1 MEKYKINITVILS
14 GLVFVVFIIL
24 FVVNFMRQDISHD
37 ISDWAAFSD
46 YINGILSPILAIL
59 NLYLFYILTTS
70 ATKFTEDNTKKQLC
84 FNTCNDYQKRINELI
99 FEFLYNIE
107 LYQENENSDKKKYK
121 GIAKRRLIWLKYY
134 VNSFYNEIASFL
146 PDQNDI
152 KSLKEDLEDSIDKL
166 INSDINST
174 DAMDEFLIKKSEF
187 INKVLSNILEKKIKR
202 YEY

>member
-1 MEKYKINITVILS
+1 MEKYKIKITVILS
-14 GLVFVVFIIL
+14 GSVFVVSIIL
-24 FVVNFMRQDISHD
+24 FVINFIRQDISHD

-46 YINGILSPILAIL
+46 YINGILSSILAFL

-107 LYQENENSDKKKYK
+107 LYQDNDNNEKYK
-121 GIAKRRLIWLKYY
+121 NIAKRRLIWLKYY
-134 VNSFYNEIASFL
+134 INSFYNEIASFL
-146 PDQNDI
+146 PAQNDF

-166 INSDINST
+166 INSDINNSV
-174 DAMDEFLIKKSEF
+174 AMDEFLVKKSEF
-187 INKVLSNILEKKIKR
+187 INKVLSNIIEKKIKK
-202 YEY
+202 YEC

>member
-1 MEKYKINITVILS
+1 MEKYKIKITVILS
-14 GLVFVVFIIL
+14 GSVFVVSIIL
-24 FVVNFMRQDISHD
+24 FVINFMRQDISHD

-46 YINGILSPILAIL
+46 YINGILSSILAFL

-107 LYQENENSDKKKYK
+107 LYQDNDNNEKYK
-121 GIAKRRLIWLKYY
+121 NIAKRRLIWLKYY
-134 VNSFYNEIASFL
+134 INSFYNEIASFL
-146 PDQNDI
+146 PAQNDF

-166 INSDINST
+166 INSDINNSV
-174 DAMDEFLIKKSEF
+174 AMDEFLVKKSEF
-187 INKVLSNILEKKIKR
+187 INKVLSNIIEKKI
-202 YEY
+202 

>member
-1 MEKYKINITVILS
+1 MEKYKIKITVILS
-14 GLVFVVFIIL
+14 GSVFVVSIIL
-24 FVVNFMRQDISHD
+24 FVINFMRQDISHD

-46 YINGILSPILAIL
+46 YINGILSSILAFL

-107 LYQENENSDKKKYK
+107 LYQDNDNNEKYK
-121 GIAKRRLIWLKYY
+121 NIAKRRLIWLKYY
-134 VNSFYNEIASFL
+134 INSFYNEIASFL
-146 PDQNDI
+146 PAQNDF

-166 INSDINST
+166 INSDINNSV
-174 DAMDEFLIKKSEF
+174 AMDEFLIKKSEF
-187 INKVLSNILEKKIKR
+187 INKVLSNIIEKKI
-202 YEY
+202 

>member
-1 MEKYKINITVILS
+1 
-14 GLVFVVFIIL
+14 
-24 FVVNFMRQDISHD
+24 MRQDISHD

-46 YINGILSPILAIL
+46 YINGILSSILAFL

-107 LYQENENSDKKKYK
+107 LYQDNDNNEKYK
-121 GIAKRRLIWLKYY
+121 NIAKRRLIWLKYY
-134 VNSFYNEIASFL
+134 INSFYNEIASFL
-146 PDQNDI
+146 PAQNDF

-166 INSDINST
+166 INSDINNSV
-174 DAMDEFLIKKSEF
+174 AMDEFLVKKSEF
-187 INKVLSNILEKKIKR
+187 INKVLSNIIEKKI
-202 YEY
+202 

>member
-1 MEKYKINITVILS
+1 MEKYKIKITVILS
-14 GLVFVVFIIL
+14 GSVFVVSIIL
-24 FVVNFMRQDISHD
+24 FVINFMRQDISHD

-46 YINGILSPILAIL
+46 YINGILSSILAFL

-107 LYQENENSDKKKYK
+107 LYQDNDNNEKYK
-121 GIAKRRLIWLKYY
+121 NIAKRRLIWLKYY
-134 VNSFYNEIASFL
+134 INSFYNEIASFL
-146 PDQNDI
+146 PAQNDF

-166 INSDINST
+166 INSDINNSV
-174 DAMDEFLIKKSEF
+174 AMDEFLVKKSEF
-187 INKVLSNILEKKIKR
+187 INKVLSNIIEKKNKKI
-202 YEY
+202 

>member
-1 MEKYKINITVILS
+1 MEKYKIKITVILS
-14 GLVFVVFIIL
+14 GSVFVVSIIL
-24 FVVNFMRQDISHD
+24 FVINFMRQDISHD

-46 YINGILSPILAIL
+46 YINGILSSILAFL

-107 LYQENENSDKKKYK
+107 LYQDNDNNEKYK
-121 GIAKRRLIWLKYY
+121 NIAKRRLIWLKYY
-134 VNSFYNEIASFL
+134 INSFYNEIASFL
-146 PDQNDI
+146 PAHNDF

-166 INSDINST
+166 INSDINNSV
-174 DAMDEFLIKKSEF
+174 AMDEFLVKKSEF
-187 INKVLSNILEKKIKR
+187 INKVLSNIIEKKI
-202 YEY
+202 

>member
-1 MEKYKINITVILS
+1 MEKYKIKITVILS
-14 GLVFVVFIIL
+14 GSVFVVSIIL
-24 FVVNFMRQDISHD
+24 FVINFMRQDISHD

-46 YINGILSPILAIL
+46 YINGILSSILAFL

-107 LYQENENSDKKKYK
+107 LYQDNDNNEKYK
-121 GIAKRRLIWLKYY
+121 NIAKRRLIWLKYY
-134 VNSFYNEIASFL
+134 INSFYNEIASFL
-146 PDQNDI
+146 PAHNDF

-166 INSDINST
+166 INSDINNSV
-174 DAMDEFLIKKSEF
+174 AMDEFLVKKSEF
-187 INKVLSNILEKKIKR
+187 INKVLSNIIEKK
-202 YEY
+202 

>member
-1 MEKYKINITVILS
+1 MEKYKIKITVILS
-14 GLVFVVFIIL
+14 GSVFVVSIIL
-24 FVVNFMRQDISHD
+24 FVINFMRQDISHD

-46 YINGILSPILAIL
+46 YINGILSSILAFL

-107 LYQENENSDKKKYK
+107 LYQDNDNNEKYK
-121 GIAKRRLIWLKYY
+121 NIAKRRLIWLKYY
-134 VNSFYNEIASFL
+134 INSFYNEIASFL
-146 PDQNDI
+146 PAHNDF

-166 INSDINST
+166 INSDINNSV
-174 DAMDEFLIKKSEF
+174 AMDEFLVKKSEF
-187 INKVLSNILEKKIKR
+187 INKVLSNIIEKKIKK